1 MNHKIVSLL
10 RKQIV
15 AIIFAILCGFLVA
28 GIILAATGYEP
39 MEAFSALFRGIY
51 SKPKYLSNT
60 IIKSTPIILTG
71 LSVAFAFKTG
81 LFNMG
86 AEGQYIMGTIAAV
99 TVGVLFDL
107 PPVLQIPL
115 IIISGMVA
123 GALYGAIVGVL
134 KAYYGIHEVITSIML
149 NWIALYFNNFV
160 VNLKLLHKENTTG
173 TYPIHDTGKIIFL
186 GQLKRTREGQMSL
199 KESPFWGEIILK
211 TDFNA
216 GIIFAVVAVI
226 CVILLLKY
234 TSKGYQLKAVGFNM
248 DAAEFAGISVKKNMI
263 HSMLIAGAISGLAG
277 ALVIAGMAPH
287 KLSMLSAFENYGWN
301 GVSVALIAG
310 SSPIGCLF
318 AGLLFGGFLYGGQTV
333 QSEVGAPSEIM
344 NIMLGTIVFFV
355 ALSKVVVMI
364 ADKLEKRGKRHGK

>member
-28 GIILAATGYEP
+28 GIVLAATGYDP

-115 IIISGMVA
+115 IIVAGMVA

-173 TYPIHDTGKIIFL
+173 TYPIHDTGKIIFF